1 MKGVLIMTDEIVK
14 ILLLDHTTGKNIIWA
29 TSDRSTQEILPSDAE
44 NIVPRWQKDRFEQ
57 KNRTRARAEIFT
69 PPEVCEIQNNL
80 VIGDTRDLEKFI
92 DARFLEITCGEAPYI
107 TSRYNAATG
116 EAIDF
121 ANRVGILDKKLKII
135 GNETKSVADLI
146 DFTLRAVKSIYGYE
160 FQGDNLFLARKNIFL
175 TVKEFFTDKI
185 AATELKNYLL
195 QVADV
200 ISWNFWQMN
209 GRTNSPPFIENKNLF
224 GGANCL
230 IKDWL
235 TGKKFEFCELFGGI
249 RR

>member
-1 MKGVLIMTDEIVK
+1 MTDEIVK
-14 ILLLDHTTGKNIIWA
+14 ILLRDHTTDKNIIWA
-29 TSDRSTQEILPSDAE
+29 TSDRSTQEILPADVE
-44 NIVPRWQKDRFEQ
+44 NIIPRWQKDRFEK

-80 VIGDTRDLEKFI
+80 VIGDTRDIEKFI

-107 TSRYNAATG
+107 TSRYNAVTG
-116 EAIDF
+116 ETINF

-135 GNETKSVADLI
+135 CNETKSIADLI
-146 DFTLRAVKSIYGYE
+146 NFTLRAVKSVYGYE

-175 TVKEFFTDKI
+175 TVKEFLAGKI
-185 AATELKNYLL
+185 AAVELKNILL

-200 ISWNFWQMN
+200 ISWNFWQMD